1 MDEKNVQNY
10 THTVFLR
17 DGEKISITGVI
28 DVLTFDEETVILDT
42 DRGMLTLRG
51 MDLHVQRLDLERQEL
66 ELEGELESLVYSHS
80 HSYGRDGG
88 SLLSKL
94 FK

>member
-1 MDEKNVQNY
+1 MEEKNVQKY
-10 THTVFLR
+10 GHTVMLR
-17 DGEKISITGVI
+17 DRSIMSITGVL
-28 DVLTFDEETVILDT
+28 DVLAFDEEMVVLDT
-42 DRGMLTLRG
+42 EQGMLTMKG
-51 MDLHVQRLDLERQEL
+51 IDLHVQRLDLERQEL
-66 ELEGELESLVYSHS
+66 ELEGELESLVYSNS